1 MKELLMKLQKIAVIG
16 LFALSFAGI
25 SAAAAQAVDAPADNQ
40 ISIDC
45 ATGYE
50 AVYSAD
56 GSSGNCEPIATTY
69 SEDISAK
76 TDGGLVAQPLDANG
90 CWVNTDSEGN
100 ESNVC
105 ARGAF
110 PTLTSEEPIDPAVG
124 CGTVVDEN
132 GVDNTVCQ
140 DVMYSTLPAET
151 DGGLGTPGDVQLLD
165 ENGVPI
171 MDKVNPIMYSS
182 GLASGQPPV
191 DKTSNLL
198 AALGVL
204 VAAAGAF
211 GIGLSKERAAKK

>member
-1 MKELLMKLQKIAVIG
+1 MKLQKIAVIG
-16 LFALSFAGI
+16 LFALSFAGL
-25 SAAAAQAVDAPADNQ
+25 SAGAAQAIDAPDGSQ
-40 ISIDC
+40 IIIDC
-45 ATGYE
+45 AGGYE
-50 AVYSAD
+50 AVYTSD
-56 GSSGNCEPIATTY
+56 GSSGTCEPIATTY
-69 SEDISAK
+69 SEDISAYSENGA
-76 TDGGLVAQPLDANG
+76 DEQQVDVNG
-90 CWVNTDSEGN
+90 CWTNVDATGN
-100 ESNVC
+100 AESYVC
-105 ARGAF
+105 SRSAV

-140 DVMYSTLPAET
+140 DVMYSTLPTET